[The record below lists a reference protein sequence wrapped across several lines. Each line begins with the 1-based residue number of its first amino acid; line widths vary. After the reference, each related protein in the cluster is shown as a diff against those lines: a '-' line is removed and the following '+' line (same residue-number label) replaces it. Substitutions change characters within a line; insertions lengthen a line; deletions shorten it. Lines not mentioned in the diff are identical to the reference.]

1 MYFSQCAS
9 FLYPRK
15 RFCQQ
20 SYLLLFVFKNS
31 QIVFGVLFIV
41 YDMLTDDDSRK
52 KHALTNLGA
61 EKETFKTWQFL
72 DEQKS

>member
-1 MYFSQCAS
+1 MG
-9 FLYPRK
+9 L
-15 RFCQQ
+15 
-20 SYLLLFVFKNS
+20 LLLFVFKNS
-31 QIVFGVLFIV
+31 QIVFVFGVLFLV